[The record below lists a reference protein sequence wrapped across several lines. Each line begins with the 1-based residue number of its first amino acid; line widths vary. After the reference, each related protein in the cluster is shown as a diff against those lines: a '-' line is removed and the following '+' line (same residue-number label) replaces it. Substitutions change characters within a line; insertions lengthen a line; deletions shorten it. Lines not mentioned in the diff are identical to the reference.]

1 MKTEPKQ
8 ARLIKLKTQT
18 LHGDYNVS
26 TYNGWLAG
34 SRYWNSIP
42 LIGTTVY
49 DPPADLKYVR
59 VK

>member
-1 MKTEPKQ
+1 MSWLAIP
-8 ARLIKLKTQT
+8 AIFA
-18 LHGDYNVS
+18 
-26 TYNGWLAG
+26 GWLAW